1 MMTLSIIFTL
11 LGIAYANTL
20 VYKITGKNLIVS
32 TIETNKTLVSVV
44 TVLIVL
50 GVLLFI
56 SKKRRKK

>member
-1 MMTLSIIFTL
+1 MISIIFTL

>member
-11 LGIAYANTL
+11 LGIAYANNL
-20 VYKITGKNLIVS
+20 VTKITGKNLIVS

>member
-1 MMTLSIIFTL
+1 MISIIFTL

-20 VYKITGKNLIVS
+20 VYKITGKNLILS

>member
-1 MMTLSIIFTL
+1 MMTIIFTL

-32 TIETNKTLVSVV
+32 TIAENKTLVSVV

>member
-1 MMTLSIIFTL
+1 MMTISIIFTL

>member
-11 LGIAYANTL
+11 LGIAYANTI

-32 TIETNKTLVSVV
+32 TVAENKTIVSIV

>member
-1 MMTLSIIFTL
+1 MISIIFTL

-20 VYKITGKNLIVS
+20 VTKITGKNLIVS

-56 SKKRRKK
+56 SKKRRTK

>member
-11 LGIAYANTL
+11 LGIAYANNL
-20 VYKITGKNLIVS
+20 VTKITGKNLIVS
-32 TIETNKTLVSVV
+32 TIETNKTLVSVG

>member
-1 MMTLSIIFTL
+1 MMTIIFTL

-20 VYKITGKNLIVS
+20 VTKITGKNLIVS